1 MKSEKDENDKS
12 NCLIKKLKTN
22 INKAISPQERFNST
36 YKQRPYTSMKI
47 KKQDFDGKANFTKNN
62 FYIPKLS
69 KAFFASKNQTH
80 NLYYNKHSFIWGKSK
95 MKNINL
101 DNKYYAQEELVDRVL
116 KLKKALNKLNNQNT
130 EQKIILN
137 KQKKE
142 LKKKKLIWKIIRK
155 YK

>member
-1 MKSEKDENDKS
+1 
-12 NCLIKKLKTN
+12 
-22 INKAISPQERFNST
+22 
-36 YKQRPYTSMKI
+36 
-47 KKQDFDGKANFTKNN
+47 
-62 FYIPKLS
+62 
-69 KAFFASKNQTH
+69 
-80 NLYYNKHSFIWGKSK
+80 

-142 LKKKKLIWKIIRK
+142 LKKQNKILN
-155 YK
+155 